1 MLVFKRET
9 EKLLKLEKPV
19 VNGLNDAIK
28 LGEAVNAKFALLGS
42 VDQQLKSPAL
52 FYVPFYAAFYQS
64 GSSSRFIFLPPSMT
78 SADDFASKLKG
89 AFGRSKIKQ
98 LLIPRFK
105 AMSELIENVQVL
117 AKQDPFL
124 DRQIR
129 SLGEK
134 NNLLNSYLS
143 RGKIAEGLLRLRS
156 EGWLSDKEYQVVSDS
171 LA

>member
-19 VNGLNDAIK
+19 ANGLNDAIK
-28 LGEAVNAKFALLGS
+28 LGEAVNAKFTMLGS
-42 VDQQLKSPAL
+42 VDQQLKSPAV
-52 FYVPFYAAFYQS
+52 FYVPFYAAFYES
-64 GSSSRFIFLPPSMT
+64 ASSRRFIFLAPSIA
-78 SADDFASKLKG
+78 SVDDFASKLKG

-98 LLIPRFK
+98 LLFPRFK
-105 AMSELIENVQVL
+105 FISELIENMQVL

-134 NNLLNSYLS
+134 NNVLNSHLS
-143 RGKIAEGLLRLRS
+143 RGNIAEGLLRLRS
-156 EGWLSDKEYQVVSDS
+156 QGWLSDKEYQIVSDS

>member
-1 MLVFKRET
+1 MFPSTPRFT
-9 EKLLKLEKPV
+9 SQ
-19 VNGLNDAIK
+19 A
-28 LGEAVNAKFALLGS
+28 
-42 VDQQLKSPAL
+42 
-52 FYVPFYAAFYQS
+52 
-64 GSSSRFIFLPPSMT
+64 SSRRFIFLAPST
-78 SADDFASKLKG
+78 ANADDFASKLKG

-105 AMSELIENVQVL
+105 SISELIENMQVL

-134 NNLLNSYLS
+134 NNILNSRLS
-143 RGKIAEGLLRLRS
+143 RGNIAEGLLRLRS
-156 EGWLSDKEYQVVSDS
+156 EGWLSDKEYQIVSDS